1 MTCHWAVTTSCSHF
15 ESLRQV
21 NNKRNF
27 RRTATVEK
35 NFHLLLEAMSDM
47 YLAVKNDQ
55 WRIRVGKIIDSNS
68 FGKVH
73 EAYWCGPVAVKALKN
88 DDRDSDAQKRAFQNE
103 MEILKRLRHPNI
115 LLYYGQETK
124 PTRAIVIEMY
134 DFSLNDYL
142 YNSKFKFDIT
152 KRVDIGRQIAR
163 GMSYIHSHKIIHCNL
178 KSLSIFLLNNL
189 TVKIGNFGLAL
200 KNLSEQHSQRCG
212 TERWMAPEIAR
223 MDQNPY
229 TFLSDVYAFGAV
241 LFELMAGELPHSNF
255 INVEMIM
262 RNVGRGH
269 LSLDL
274 TKLHSDTP
282 QMLRELIH
290 DCINF
295 YSYKRPF
302 FSDILEKIEA
312 RAEISLSIY
321 EPTMYL
327 YIVDEQSSVPTV
339 HQAVCSRSEE
349 SCSFYSTL
357 ASSTNPLQP
366 GTYSSTPI
374 DGKQMNEVSKKK
386 CNALV
391 KKKVRFADDTA
402 EVTKHNQSED
412 NCHSEMKDISER
424 KEAIQLETA
433 DAIKKLSAQISE
445 LIKLQITVANS
456 LKDLIKVQYD
466 TQRKFD
472 ALSNTLT
479 TLLLEDRQR
488 REEPDSSR
496 IPKNK
501 IEPTGLETS
510 EKFLEKNAPAAHSSQ
525 PVDVTEIKR
534 HRCTKKG
541 HYRSDSPLKAFDLS
555 FCYPWKMWLGKLRNN
570 AQIPTNTV
578 KLDALPE
585 SGVGKKIIV
594 KVEASNAE
602 ILSTDVSSLNQ

>member
-402 EVTKHNQSED
+402 EGKS
-412 NCHSEMKDISER
+412 
-424 KEAIQLETA
+424 
-433 DAIKKLSAQISE
+433 
-445 LIKLQITVANS
+445 
-456 LKDLIKVQYD
+456 
-466 TQRKFD
+466 
-472 ALSNTLT
+472 
-479 TLLLEDRQR
+479 LEDLLKKTTKESSKSFVDRFHGLVNEYDIGHTVKMS
-488 REEPDSSR
+488 EEEIEELFFHNIRNASPEF
-496 IPKNK
+496 K

-570 AQIPTNTV
+570 AQIPTNTNINSG
-578 KLDALPE
+578 KLTFTTGNKKEIVLWNLLAVNSIAENLLYLRKFADA
-585 SGVGKKIIV
+585 GYGKYLDNTELKIFN
-594 KVEASNAE
+594 KSNYE
-602 ILSTDVSSLNQ
+602 IYI